1 MCKPAIA
8 LNVIA
13 GAKTINTDDNTAINA
28 FEKNREIK
36 ILRLVIGLARMNS
49 ISPMLLGLEKL
60 M

>member
-28 FEKNREIK
+28 FEMLCGLLQYYTK
-36 ILRLVIGLARMNS
+36 IYN
-49 ISPMLLGLEKL
+49 
-60 M
+60 